1 MKALL
6 VDQPN
11 GPFRLVDVPRPAPRP
26 GEVLVRIHA
35 SGVNPLD
42 TKIRAGVAAHA
53 RHPLPA
59 ILGMDLAGVVEDLG
73 DGVTAFERGEQ
84 VYGMTGGVAGV
95 PGSLAELAAVDARLL
110 ARKPRNISMRE
121 AAGLPLVAITAW
133 EGLVDHARVS
143 SGQRVL
149 VQGGTGGV
157 GHVAVQ
163 LARAFGA
170 DVHATVS
177 ANKLD
182 DVARMG

>member
-1 MKALL
+1 
-6 VDQPN
+6 
-11 GPFRLVDVPRPAPRP
+11 
-26 GEVLVRIHA
+26 
-35 SGVNPLD
+35 
-42 TKIRAGVAAHA
+42 
-53 RHPLPA
+53 
-59 ILGMDLAGVVEDLG
+59 AGVVEEPG
-73 DGVTAFERGEQ
+73 DGVTAFRRGEQ

-110 ARKPRNISMRE
+110 ARKPANISMRE

-133 EGLVDHARVS
+133 GGLGDHARVS

-182 DVARMG
+182 DVARMGATPIDRTLPVSEQVERHANGEGFDVVYDTVGGK